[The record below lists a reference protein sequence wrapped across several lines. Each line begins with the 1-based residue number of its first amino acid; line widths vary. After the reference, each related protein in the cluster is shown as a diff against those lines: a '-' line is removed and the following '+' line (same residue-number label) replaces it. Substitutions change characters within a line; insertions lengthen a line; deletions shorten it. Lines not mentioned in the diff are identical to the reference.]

1 MDYYEFKIT
10 GIPDDS
16 REILMAG
23 LAEIGF
29 ESFQEEEDSVSGYI
43 PVDVYRGTKV
53 LAFLK
58 KRSKATGLVYGY
70 KRIKTENWNALW
82 ESQYMPVTVAGKCLV
97 RAPFH
102 DPDQGM
108 KYDIVI
114 EPKMSFGTA
123 HHETT
128 ELMIGM
134 MMKEKMRK
142 KKVLDMGCGTGVL
155 AILAFK
161 MGAATVEAI
170 DNDEWAY
177 LNAKDNILKNNAPS
191 ISVIRGDGKT
201 IPPGNYDFILA
212 NINRNVLLDD
222 IPRYAVHL
230 AASGVLMLSGF
241 YGADL
246 DMIIKKAKSESLQY
260 MTSET
265 KNHWA
270 VAKFKK

>member
-10 GIPDDS
+10 GIPEES

-23 LAEIGF
+23 LSEIGF

-43 PVDVYRGTKV
+43 PVEVYRGTRV
-53 LAFLK
+53 LSFLK

-82 ESQYMPVTVAGKCLV
+82 ESQYMPVTVAGKCMV

-102 DPDQGM
+102 DPEDGM
-108 KYDIVI
+108 KYNIVI

-128 ELMIGM
+128 ALMIGM
-134 MMKEKMRK
+134 IMKQKIRK
-142 KKVLDMGCGTGVL
+142 RRVLDMGCGTGVL
-155 AILAFK
+155 AILAWK
-161 MGAATVEAI
+161 MGASEVDAI
-170 DNDEWAY
+170 DNDEWAF

-201 IPPGNYDFILA
+201 IPQGNYDFILA
-212 NINRNVLLDD
+212 NINRNVLLEDM
-222 IPRYAVHL
+222 PRYARHL
-230 AASGVLMLSGF
+230 AASGVLLLSGF
-241 YGADL
+241 YDADL
-246 DMIIKKAKSESLQY
+246 EVIIRKAKRESLQY
-260 MTSET
+260 ITSET
-265 KNHWA
+265 NNHWA
-270 VAKFKK
+270 AAKFMK